1 MLDLVAARHCRNGF
15 HFVYSECYSMSY
27 ESTRTVSRLRSDDA
41 VWPKWLLSIMSIVL
55 TATLVVVLHSGI

>member
-1 MLDLVAARHCRNGF
+1 
-15 HFVYSECYSMSY
+15 MSY